1 MAPALIR
8 PSLLAILTALILPPS
23 ASAGDLLTGAVVDRR
38 GRAVVCEGAVVVEL
52 ELVTS
57 CDDDGLFS
65 IHLPDE
71 RPAELTLIVHAAG
84 FRDSQ
89 LQFDGQGPVSVTLR
103 RGRTRRG
110 QTTAFGGGWR
120 PLDRTA
126 PALETGLTPGDAT
139 LTPADHAL
147 QGGGYSD
154 VNRSLQAL
162 PGVTGD
168 TAASA
173 RIRIRG
179 GEPHETLMFVDGIRL
194 REPTHLGG
202 LFGAFD
208 PDLIERVTVST
219 GVPSATMPESLAGA
233 VDAEYLDGPR
243 DRIDGAIDLS
253 FLAAAANV
261 AVALD
266 KDREQHPRASL
277 VVGARRSLLQAYLG
291 AFQAAGAVD
300 IPLRTVDYGSYLARL
315 VLEPTDQQRLRLSVL
330 HLHDRSLFDDVNAR
344 HRAWGGSLDWSG
356 QPGPRTRLSTLVA
369 WGWEELAEPETD
381 FEYPG
386 KRTWTDEEHR
396 GRLRATVEQGFG
408 SEHQLRVGLD
418 GGLVLGRTTG
428 ELLDTRSLP
437 AWVAMPNADLVQPLL
452 TVDEARNHAELDLFA
467 EMDLVALGGVVDLR
481 GGLRATVLDA
491 TLTPRVSPRLA
502 VTVPLA
508 SRTVL
513 RGSVGLVHQ
522 ARTEPLIVS
531 PTLGTT
537 GLKPERAV
545 VALLGAGQDLGP
557 GGVVEVLGWVRAMDN
572 LVVGSDGADAPH
584 WTNEGRG
591 IAGGADVSWRW
602 ALGRFEADAGYSLLV
617 ARRWNPRHVQFPE
630 AVAPAGDQRHD
641 LKVGGRVFLGRRRGF
656 IVGLG
661 WTSRSG
667 WPTSTLDPVQ
677 TGEQQWE
684 WQVAGLNDRRL
695 PAVHRLDV
703 RLEHRIPT
711 RLVRIR
717 ASFEL
722 NADLGGRVFLEN
734 CRSEA
739 PVGETP
745 ACEALTFWPPIRP
758 WLGLKMEW

>member
-1 MAPALIR
+1 MIR
-8 PSLLAILTALILPPS
+8 PCLLAVLAALALPTS
-23 ASAGDLLTGAVVDRR
+23 ATAGDLLTGHAVDPR
-38 GRAVVCEGAVVVEL
+38 GRPVVCEGAVVVEL
-52 ELVTS
+52 DLVVS
-57 CDDDGLFS
+57 CDPDGLFS
-65 IHLPDE
+65 IPLPDE
-71 RPAELTLIVHAAG
+71 RPAELTLVIHAPG
-84 FRDSQ
+84 FRDTQ
-89 LQFDGQGPVSVTLR
+89 LQVSAPQTLSVTLR
-103 RGRTRRG
+103 RGRSRRG
-110 QTTAFGGGWR
+110 QTTTFGGGWR
-120 PLDRTA
+120 SLERAPPTLDD
-126 PALETGLTPGDAT
+126 GLAPGDAT

-173 RIRIRG
+173 QIRIRG
-179 GEPHETLMFVDGIRL
+179 GEAHETLMFVDGIRL

-219 GVPSATMPESLAGA
+219 GVPSATVPESLAGA
-233 VDAEYLDGPR
+233 VEAEYLDGPR
-243 DRIDGAIDLS
+243 DRVDGAIDLS
-253 FLAAAANV
+253 FLAAAANLS
-261 AVALD
+261 VALD

-315 VLEPTDQQRLRLSVL
+315 VLEPTDRQRLRLSVL

-396 GRLRATVEQGFG
+396 GRLRAMVEQGFG
-408 SEHQLRVGLD
+408 TDHRLRMGLD
-418 GGLVLGRTTG
+418 AGLVLGRTHG
-428 ELLDTRSLP
+428 ELVDTRGLP
-437 AWVAMPNADLVQPLL
+437 AWVTMPNADLVQPLL
-452 TVDEARNHAELDLFA
+452 AIDEARNHAELDIFA
-467 EMDLVALGGVVDLR
+467 EIDLLGLGGVVDLR

-522 ARTEPLIVS
+522 ARTDPLIVS
-531 PTLGTT
+531 PSLGTP
-537 GLKPERAV
+537 GLLPERAL
-545 VALLGAGQDLGP
+545 VALVGAGQDLGP
-557 GGVVEVLGWVRAMDN
+557 AGVVELLGWVRAMDH
-572 LVVGSDGADAPH
+572 LVVGSDDTSGRPRF
-584 WTNEGRG
+584 TNDGTG
-591 IAGGADVSWRW
+591 VAGGGDISWRW
-602 ALGRFEADAGYSLLV
+602 AMGRFEADAAYSLLLT
-617 ARRWNPRHVQFPE
+617 RRWNPRHVGFPE
-630 AVAPAGDQRHD
+630 AVSPRGDQRHD
-641 LKVGGRVFLGRRRGF
+641 VTLGGRVFLGKRRGF

-667 WPTSTLDPVQ
+667 WPTSSLEPVQ

-684 WQVAGLNDRRL
+684 WELVGLNDRRL
-695 PAVHRLDV
+695 PAIHRLDL

-711 RLVRIR
+711 RRVRIR
-717 ASFEL
+717 VSFEL

-739 PVGETP
+739 PAGETP
-745 ACEALTFWPPIRP
+745 TCEALTFWPPIRP